1 MRRMRRKYKVF
12 IVIGVLVNVVLCL
25 GLYVNYKL
33 DNLVAGLNV
42 PGVLFRDGASSLPGD
57 ISSESPDGNQGS
69 VKPGEGGTA
78 SQGSPTA
85 PGQVPAGTAGTK
97 PANTEIAN
105 SVLDKVNQ
113 PVEKTDLVKAG
124 LVILKRLSSEEI
136 SYLYRVGNSKHQ
148 THDELVRTREILL
161 TKLSPEDIEVLQ
173 ALGKKYGKDLRI
185 LDPGVPIK

>member
-42 PGVLFRDGASSLPGD
+42 PGVLFRDVASPLPGD
-57 ISSESPDGNQGS
+57 ITSESPDGNPS
-69 VKPGEGGTA
+69 TVKPGEGGTV
-78 SQGSPTA
+78 SPGVHVA
-85 PGQVPAGTAGTK
+85 PGQAPAGTAGTK
-97 PANTEIAN
+97 PANTDIAN

-113 PVEKTDLVKAG
+113 PVEKSDLVKAG